1 MSQDIYIILIRS
13 EPRELCKILKDRTES
28 SLYDDFAVIY
38 VSDDL
43 ENTSKYYAT
52 INKKEKKYW
61 RNIAKYL
68 IKAKKDT
75 YLNNGLMHENILYQ
89 EFWE

>member
-28 SLYDDFAVIY
+28 GLYDDFAVVYI
-38 VSDDL
+38 SDNL
-43 ENTSKYYAT
+43 ENTSKFYMT
-52 INKKEKKYW
+52 INKEEKKYW

-68 IKAKKDT
+68 IKTQKNFHLT
-75 YLNNGLMHENILYQ
+75 NGLINENILYQ